1 MEEETKC
8 QEEFSNPGSSVGTM
22 RWRPGWEQ
30 PAVESLPPDSCS
42 QEQEPLQ
49 FHTTRE
55 ELEHRSFITSNI
67 IPNSFLSEIRICFG
81 PNNVTSLADVWLI
94 HKVANQITEPSVK
107 TQITRFLTHLFS
119 VFTLP
124 WSLFYPS
131 QRVIKDETAPSHQTN
146 LLVATHLHFET
157 GRNTRFSL
165 PALSKGSKLPVE

>member
-1 MEEETKC
+1 MPGRVFKPRK
-8 QEEFSNPGSSVGTM
+8 FSRDHALEAWLRAASCG
-22 RWRPGWEQ
+22 EL
-30 PAVESLPPDSCS
+30 LPPDSCS

-81 PNNVTSLADVWLI
+81 LNNVTSLANVWLI

-107 TQITRFLTHLFS
+107 SQITRFLTHLFS

-124 WSLFYPS
+124 
-131 QRVIKDETAPSHQTN
+131 
-146 LLVATHLHFET
+146 
-157 GRNTRFSL
+157 
-165 PALSKGSKLPVE
+165 